1 MHRDEV
7 YPEYRVSHL
16 GGNCPGGPI
25 LAFLEHQYG
34 NGVQHRN
41 IFSKYIQSQL
51 LLKVNEFLHSFDQ
64 KIQTD
69 VALLDFSHA
78 FDTVPDERLRE
89 KLGHYGIRGNIKTWT
104 WVRYFL
110 CDRQMWVVIDGDSSP
125 KACVASGVPQGIVLG
140 PLLFLL
146 WINDLPQVSPG
157 TTTRLFADGCLTYRT
172 IRIPEDQ
179 LILHR
184 DLGALNSWSTKWG
197 CHYYYY
203 KCHVLE
209 CCHHTVAGEL
219 YKNLDLKLLHSSMQ
233 TSADHRSRRRHDS
246 RMTDEKGKTWVSFRN
261 VKSACSKIRGK
272 RLRPTQQRHCYI
284 QELGPAILG
293 IPPTKIKL
301 YKIVHNLVAIPTAP
315 LIPAD
320 SRTGAN
326 HNHKY
331 KNISTSSSQRK
342 NSFFPRTILHWNS
355 LNKDITESSSLD
367 ILKNRLLW
375 SAICVPAHRRDIP
388 SYLGSL
394 PNMKQ
399 KKQKLWWWWWWQG
412 WSLRT
417 SPRCFYR
424 RLGKL
429 LTGSVPRFISLV
441 FNTKLFNDL

>member
-157 TTTRLFADGCLTYRT
+157 TTTRLCRWLSNLQDNKNTWR
-172 IRIPEDQ
+172 
-179 LILHR
+179 
-184 DLGALNSWSTKWG
+184 ST
-197 CHYYYY
+197 
-203 KCHVLE
+203 
-209 CCHHTVAGEL
+209 
-219 YKNLDLKLLHSSMQ
+219 
-233 TSADHRSRRRHDS
+233 
-246 RMTDEKGKTWVSFRN
+246 
-261 VKSACSKIRGK
+261 
-272 RLRPTQQRHCYI
+272 
-284 QELGPAILG
+284 
-293 IPPTKIKL
+293 
-301 YKIVHNLVAIPTAP
+301 
-315 LIPAD
+315 
-320 SRTGAN
+320 
-326 HNHKY
+326 
-331 KNISTSSSQRK
+331 
-342 NSFFPRTILHWNS
+342 
-355 LNKDITESSSLD
+355 
-367 ILKNRLLW
+367 
-375 SAICVPAHRRDIP
+375 
-388 SYLGSL
+388 
-394 PNMKQ
+394 
-399 KKQKLWWWWWWQG
+399 
-412 WSLRT
+412 
-417 SPRCFYR
+417 
-424 RLGKL
+424 
-429 LTGSVPRFISLV
+429 
-441 FNTKLFNDL
+441 